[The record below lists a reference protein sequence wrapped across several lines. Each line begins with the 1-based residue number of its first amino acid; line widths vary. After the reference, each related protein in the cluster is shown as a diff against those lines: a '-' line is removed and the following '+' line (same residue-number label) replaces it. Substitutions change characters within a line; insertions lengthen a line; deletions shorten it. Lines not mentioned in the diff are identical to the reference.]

1 MKKAFLSVLAMSAL
15 AAPLVV
21 APIAPAHAQAAAP
34 KTQPAKPQAA
44 EAGNLKDM
52 LGNFWGRLRAL
63 TPRSSPAP
71 ATTANVPAGLRGVEA
86 TESELRPYWRG
97 AEPPARNEL
106 LALER
111 AQAAA
116 DAGNFAD
123 AARQFEAFLQ
133 QNPSS
138 PLASNALFGAALA
151 RASLGERARAAAAFE
166 DLIKRDPQHPLA
178 EDARQAL
185 AALR

>member
-1 MKKAFLSVLAMSAL
+1 MRKIFCAVLAIAAF
-15 AAPLVV
+15 AAPAGPV
-21 APIAPAHAQAAAP
+21 HAQA
-34 KTQPAKPQAA
+34 TQPKPKPAQPQPQAA
-44 EAGNLKDM
+44 PASSDLKEM

-63 TPRSSPAP
+63 TPRSSPPP

-97 AEPPARNEL
+97 AEPPARNEM

-116 DAGNFAD
+116 DAGNYAE
-123 AARQFEAFLQ
+123 AARGFEAFLQ
-133 QNPSS
+133 QNPTS

-151 RASLGERARAAAAFE
+151 RAALGERQRAAAAFT
-166 DLIKRDPQHPLA
+166 DFIRRDPQHPLA
-178 EDARQAL
+178 DDARQAL

>member
-1 MKKAFLSVLAMSAL
+1 MEKILRSVLAVALLAAGSAL
-15 AAPLVV
+15 AQT
-21 APIAPAHAQAAAP
+21 AQKP
-34 KTQPAKPQAA
+34 QPKPQAS
-44 EAGNLKDM
+44 ETGLKDM

-63 TPRSSPAP
+63 TPRSSPPP

-97 AEPPARNEL
+97 SEPPARGEL
-106 LALER
+106 QALER

-133 QNPSS
+133 QHPTS

-151 RASLGERARAAAAFE
+151 RASLGERSRAAAAFE

-178 EDARQAL
+178 ADARQAL

>member
-1 MKKAFLSVLAMSAL
+1 MEKMLLTVLAAALL
-15 AAPLVV
+15 AAG
-21 APIAPAHAQAAAP
+21 PARAQTA
-34 KTQPAKPQAA
+34 QKPQSQPQASQS
-44 EAGNLKDM
+44 GLKDM

-63 TPRSSPAP
+63 TPRSSPPP

-97 AEPPARNEL
+97 GEPPARAEL

-111 AQAAA
+111 AQAAG

-123 AARQFEAFLQ
+123 AARQFEGFLQ

-151 RASLGERARAAAAFE
+151 RAALGERARAAAAFE
-166 DLIKRDPQHPLA
+166 NLIKRDPQHPLA
-178 EDARQAL
+178 DDARQAL

>member
-1 MKKAFLSVLAMSAL
+1 MKKTLLSVLAIAAL
-15 AAPLVV
+15 AAPAGPV
-21 APIAPAHAQAAAP
+21 HAQAAAP
-34 KTQPAKPQAA
+34 KAQPAKPQAA
-44 EAGNLKDM
+44 PASSDLKDM

-71 ATTANVPAGLRGVEA
+71 ATTANVPAGLRGAEA

-97 AEPPARNEL
+97 AEPPARGEL

-116 DAGNFAD
+116 DAGNFAE
-123 AARQFEAFLQ
+123 AARAYEAFLQ

-138 PLASNALFGAALA
+138 PLAPNALFGAALA
-151 RASLGERARAAAAFE
+151 RAALGERSRARAAFE
-166 DLIKRDPQHPLA
+166 DFIKRDPQHPLA
-178 EDARQAL
+178 DDARQAL

>member
-1 MKKAFLSVLAMSAL
+1 MRKTLLSVLAMAAL
-15 AAPLVV
+15 AAPTG
-21 APIAPAHAQAAAP
+21 PAHAQAAAP
-34 KTQPAKPQAA
+34 KTPPAKPQPA
-44 EAGNLKDM
+44 ESSSGLKDM

-63 TPRSSPAP
+63 TPRSSPAA

-97 AEPPARNEL
+97 SEPPARAEL
-106 LALER
+106 QALER
-111 AQAAA
+111 AQATA

-133 QNPSS
+133 QHPTS

-151 RASLGERARAAAAFE
+151 RAALGERQRAAAAFA
-166 DLIKRDPQHPLA
+166 DFIKRDPQHPLA
-178 EDARQAL
+178 DDARQAL

>member
-1 MKKAFLSVLAMSAL
+1 MQKILRSVLAAALLVGGPAL
-15 AAPLVV
+15 AQTVQKP
-21 APIAPAHAQAAAP
+21 
-34 KTQPAKPQAA
+34 KPQPQ
-44 EAGNLKDM
+44 AGQASTSMKDM
-52 LGNFWGRLRAL
+52 LGNFWGRLRAI

-97 AEPPARNEL
+97 GEPPARGEL

-116 DAGNFAD
+116 DAGNYAD

-133 QNPSS
+133 QNRSS

-178 EDARQAL
+178 DDARQAL

>member
-1 MKKAFLSVLAMSAL
+1 MEKILRSVLAVALLAAGSAL
-15 AAPLVV
+15 AQT
-21 APIAPAHAQAAAP
+21 AQKP
-34 KTQPAKPQAA
+34 QSKPQAS
-44 EAGNLKDM
+44 ETGLKDM

-63 TPRSSPAP
+63 TPRSSPPP

-97 AEPPARNEL
+97 SEPPARAEL
-106 LALER
+106 QALER

-133 QNPSS
+133 QHPTS

-151 RASLGERARAAAAFE
+151 RASLGERSRAAAAFE

-178 EDARQAL
+178 ADARQAL

>member
-1 MKKAFLSVLAMSAL
+1 VVPAVVLAIAAL
-15 AAPLVV
+15 AAPAGPV
-21 APIAPAHAQAAAP
+21 HAQATPP
-34 KTQPAKPQAA
+34 KAKPPQPQAA
-44 EAGNLKDM
+44 PASSDLKEM

-116 DAGNFAD
+116 DAGNYAE
-123 AARQFEAFLQ
+123 AARGFEAFLQ

-138 PLASNALFGAALA
+138 PLAPNALFGAALA
-151 RASLGERARAAAAFE
+151 RAALGDRARASAAFQ

-178 EDARQAL
+178 EDARKAL
-185 AALR
+185 AALG

>member
-1 MKKAFLSVLAMSAL
+1 MEKILRSVLAVALLVGGSAF
-15 AAPLVV
+15 
-21 APIAPAHAQAAAP
+21 AQTAQKP
-34 KTQPAKPQAA
+34 KPQPQASQA
-44 EAGNLKDM
+44 SSTSMKDM
-52 LGNFWGRLRAL
+52 LGNFWGRLRAI
-63 TPRSSPAP
+63 TPRSSPPP

-97 AEPPARNEL
+97 SEPPARGEL
-106 LALER
+106 QALER

-151 RASLGERARAAAAFE
+151 RASLGERARATAAFE

>member
-1 MKKAFLSVLAMSAL
+1 MEKILRSVLAAALLVTGAAL
-15 AAPLVV
+15 AQT
-21 APIAPAHAQAAAP
+21 AQKP
-34 KTQPAKPQAA
+34 QPKPQAS
-44 EAGNLKDM
+44 ESGLKDM

-63 TPRSSPAP
+63 TPRSSPPP

-97 AEPPARNEL
+97 SEPPARAEL
-106 LALER
+106 QALER

-123 AARQFEAFLQ
+123 AARQFETFLQ
-133 QNPSS
+133 QHPAS

-151 RASLGERARAAAAFE
+151 RAALGERQRAAAAFA
-166 DLIKRDPQHPLA
+166 DFIKRDPQHPLA
-178 EDARQAL
+178 DDARQAL